1 MLFRSIIICALLASF
16 SFMMRSLFLS
26 LLLYLT
32 FFITLRCTNLNISH
46 FLLIFLPPSPPF
58 SSYLSALIL
67 LPSFLPLLPS
77 STCFFPPCFPLPQS
91 YFNLTPGSQHV
102 ASWAVVEG
110 VTMEF
115 TMARVSNQPS
125 HQIRLSVM
133 HISPHVYQ
141 SVSLFLSVSTYL
153 ASYQPCTSVSLYVF
167 LFVCLSIYLLE

>member
-1 MLFRSIIICALLASF
+1 
-16 SFMMRSLFLS
+16 MMRSLFLS

-32 FFITLRCTNLNISH
+32 FFITLRCTHLNISP
-46 FLLIFLPPSPPF
+46 FLLIFLPTSPPS

-77 STCFFPPCFPLPQS
+77 LGYFPPLLPFLLTSLPCLLPSSACFFPPCFPLPQS

-115 TMARVSNQPS
+115 TVARVSNQTS

-133 HISPHVYQ
+133 HISPSVCQ
-141 SVSLFLSVSTYL
+141 SVSLSVYFLV
-153 ASYQPCTSVSLYVF
+153 
-167 LFVCLSIYLLE
+167 YLLI